1 MELAAAEAGPLP
13 LACGVFSSAVQ
24 AALRSARETAQQSD
38 AVATILFLVI
48 KNPYC
53 LRTAIAT
60 AGLPAF
66 GPRVALTNEYSC

>member
-24 AALRSARETAQQSD
+24 AALRSAREKAQQSD

-48 KNPYC
+48 
-53 LRTAIAT
+53 
-60 AGLPAF
+60 
-66 GPRVALTNEYSC
+66 